1 MAPRALVLGTDCSGM
16 ETPAMALKSLGVEFD
31 HAFSCDFN
39 KHAKA
44 TIMAN
49 FPPRVFYDDV
59 TTRDQSK
66 APRADLYVAGFPCQ
80 PFSTAGL
87 QQGFKDT
94 RGRGE
99 IFWHVREYIERQEPR
114 AFVLENVS
122 GLVKI
127 NGGEYF
133 RAILEALESLGVY
146 NVYSKILD
154 TKEHGV
160 PQSRRRIYIVGIKK
174 SCDDGSFTFP
184 EPVPRPSIELF
195 LEPRTKRPSS
205 LDLPPES
212 QGTARTNVK
221 QAIEELYAKGRNP
234 LKEPFIIDCDSSPYR
249 MKYVEDVSPCLT
261 CSRGGGHWV
270 TNRMRRMTKA
280 EMMRLQGMQPSS
292 FKKVVSDA
300 QLGKQ
305 IGNAMSK
312 NVLERLFTR
321 LLPAAGL
328 VARGAISDRWR
339 TGKPPAEFT
348 SIAARKCATSTS
360 SRACPHRG
368 AKAKFISAT
377 ARKRAAS
384 AGVGGRLGK
393 RVKVSLLQ

>member
-39 KHAKA
+39 KHAKD

-49 FPPRVFYDDV
+49 FPPKIFYDDI

-87 QQGFKDT
+87 QQGFDDA

-99 IFWHVREYIERQEPR
+99 IFWHVRDYLEKKTPR
-114 AFVLENVS
+114 VFVLENVS

-127 NGGEYF
+127 NGGQYYK
-133 RAILEALESLGVY
+133 AIVEALEALGTY
-146 NVYSKILD
+146 NVYSKVLD

-160 PQSRRRIYIVGIKK
+160 PQSRRRIYFVGIKK
-174 SCDDGSFTFP
+174 SCDDGSFDFP

-195 LEPRTKRPSS
+195 LEPRRRRPLRSV
-205 LDLPPES
+205 LPPRTQTTALANVRRALRELTE
-212 QGTARTNVK
+212 QG
-221 QAIEELYAKGRNP
+221 YDP
-234 LKEPFIIDCDSSPYR
+234 LKVPFVVDCDSSGPR
-249 MKYVEDVSPCLT
+249 MKYVKDVSPCLT
-261 CSRGGGHWV
+261 CSRAAGHWI

-280 EMMRLQGMQPSS
+280 EMMRLQGMRPES
-292 FKKVVSDA
+292 FQVAVSDA

-305 IGNAMSK
+305 IGNAMSV
-312 NVLERLFTR
+312 NVLERLFAQ

-328 VARGAISDRWR
+328 VARGAVSDRWGA
-339 TGKPPAEFT
+339 GKPPAELT
-348 SIAARKCATSTS
+348 AS
-360 SRACPHRG
+360 G
-368 AKAKFISAT
+368 
-377 ARKRAAS
+377 ARKRPAS
-384 AGVGGRLGK
+384 VSADRGAGK
-393 RVKVSLLQ
+393 RRTKA